1 MTFKNLFKH
10 HNNQLE
16 NSGETPIKTKES
28 NTNLDDLCVIC
39 PKCKKTLFKQEVSK
53 NFYICPE
60 CEFYFKIPSRTRL
73 NMIIDSGSF
82 NELNAEM
89 LPVNLLEF
97 PEYDDKLKIAAQKS
111 GEKEAVITGFAAI
124 NGYYTAIFIMDP
136 IFMTGSMGTVVGE
149 KITQLFEIA
158 AEKSLPVIGYTVS
171 GGARMQE
178 GILSLMQMA
187 KVSGAVKRHNDA
199 GLLYITVLT
208 DPTTGGVTASFAM
221 LGDITLS
228 EPNALIC
235 FAGPRVIE
243 QTIRQK
249 LPEGFQRAE
258 FLYDKGFID
267 DITERKD
274 QKEYLTKLL
283 KIHRITKEGE

>member
-1 MTFKNLFKH
+1 MTFKNLFKQ

-16 NSGETPIKTKES
+16 NSDR
-28 NTNLDDLCVIC
+28 TNENRTNIPNDLCVIC
-39 PKCKKTLFKQEVSK
+39 PKCKKTLFKRDVAQNHYVC
-53 NFYICPE
+53 NE
-60 CEFYFKIPSRTRL
+60 CGFYFKIPARVRL
-73 NMIIDSGSF
+73 NMLVDADSF
-82 NELNAEM
+82 TELNPDMTA
-89 LPVNLLEF
+89 VNLLDF
-97 PEYDDKLKIAAQKS
+97 PEYDEKLKTAVQKS
-111 GEKEAVITGFAAI
+111 GENEAVITGTASF
-124 NGYYTAIFIMDP
+124 NGYRIAVFIMDP

-149 KITQLFEIA
+149 KITQLFEMAIA
-158 AEKSLPVIGYTVS
+158 QRLPVLGYTVS

-187 KVSGAVKRHNDA
+187 KVSGAVKRHSDA
-199 GLLYITVLT
+199 GLLYITMLT

-258 FLYDKGFID
+258 FLYEKGFID
-267 DITERKD
+267 DIVERKD

-283 KIHRITKEGE
+283 KIHGIREVE

>member
-1 MTFKNLFKH
+1 MTFKNLFKQ

-16 NSGETPIKTKES
+16 NSG
-28 NTNLDDLCVIC
+28 NTSENKANVPNDMCVIC
-39 PKCKKTLFKQEVSK
+39 PKCGANLFKREVAK
-53 NFYICPE
+53 NHYVCTE
-60 CEFYFKIPSRTRL
+60 CKFYFKIPSRTRL

-82 NELNAEM
+82 DELNADM
-89 LPVNLLEF
+89 TTANLLDF
-97 PEYDDKLKIAAQKS
+97 PEYDEKLKTAAQKS
-111 GEKEAVITGFAAI
+111 GENEAVITGTAML
-124 NGYYTAIFIMDP
+124 NGYPIAVFIMDP

-149 KITQLFEIA
+149 KITQLFEWAIA
-158 AEKSLPVIGYTVS
+158 QRLPVIGYTVS

-187 KVSGAVKRHNDA
+187 KISGAVKRHSDA
-199 GLLYITVLT
+199 GLFYVTVLT

-221 LGDITLS
+221 LGDVTLS

-249 LPEGFQRAE
+249 LPDGFQRAE
-258 FLYDKGFID
+258 FLFEKGFID
-267 DITERKD
+267 DIIERAD

-283 KIHRITKEGE
+283 KIHSVGRND

>member
-1 MTFKNLFKH
+1 MTFKKLFKQ

-16 NSGETPIKTKES
+16 NTVTTEVKNPNIP
-28 NTNLDDLCVIC
+28 DDLCVNC
-39 PKCKKTLFKQEVSK
+39 PKCKKTLFKREVAR
-53 NFYICPE
+53 NHYVCTE
-60 CEFYFKIPSRTRL
+60 CSFYFKIPSRTRL
-73 NMIIDSGSF
+73 NMLIDANSF
-82 NELNAEM
+82 EELDADLM
-89 LPVNLLEF
+89 PSNLLDF
-97 PEYDDKLKIAAQKS
+97 PEYDEKLKIATQKS
-111 GEKEAVITGFAAI
+111 GENEAVITGTATI
-124 NGYYTAIFIMDP
+124 NGYRIGIFIMDP

-149 KITQLFEIA
+149 KITRLFEYA
-158 AEKSLPVIGYTVS
+158 AAKRLPVIGYTVS

-187 KVSGAVKRHNDA
+187 KVSGAVKRHNDL
-199 GLLYITVLT
+199 GLLYITMLT

-258 FLYDKGFID
+258 FLFEKGFID
-267 DITERKD
+267 DIIERKE
-274 QKEYLTKLL
+274 QKKYLTKLL
-283 KIHRITKEGE
+283 KIHGISGGCE